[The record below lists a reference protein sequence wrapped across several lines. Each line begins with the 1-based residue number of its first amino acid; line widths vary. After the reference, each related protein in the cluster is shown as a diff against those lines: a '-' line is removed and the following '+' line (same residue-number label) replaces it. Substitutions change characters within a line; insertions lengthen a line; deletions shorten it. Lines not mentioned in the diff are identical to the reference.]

1 MKNNLYVF
9 FLFFI
14 TGLMSCSHHSG
25 LYEHAEKI
33 MSQHPDSVL
42 TLLSTIQ
49 DVNDLS
55 EKDRAMYYLLL
66 TEAQNK
72 TYVKPTSDSLI
83 AISTE
88 YFDKT
93 EDWGR
98 KAKAWYYR
106 GRVNQDLGDALHAQD
121 YYLKA
126 LRNSDKVLDYVLLGR
141 ISYSLGMLYTYQN
154 VYEKAIPFQK
164 KALDYFREVQDSIGQ
179 SFVLRD
185 IGRTYTSL
193 SKLDSAC
200 FFYEYALNYANNLS
214 KPSIFSELGN
224 VCMDLGDY
232 KKAYDF
238 LQLSLEYSTD
248 VSLLYPTY
256 LTLGDLFSRI
266 GPIDSAYV
274 YLEMCKE
281 SHSCSTQ
288 AGAYYYLAKLE
299 KEQKHWK
306 NYAMFQEVYE
316 QLRDSTNKIKQTES
330 IRKMQDLYNYHQVE
344 AKYMQTQIALNKT
357 IINFLI
363 VGIFALSAIVILVFV
378 IVMVYKRLN
387 NKKKHLQEQR
397 RKLDALKEKQRKDRE
412 RIEKNEKII
421 AKLEKQIQESSI
433 AFDEKEKELMLLR
446 KERLEAENKNLKYA
460 ETENE
465 LLLNRFLTSDIYYR
479 FHMKEDWRPKEND
492 WEELYKALDETY
504 DGFTHR
510 LMGVAKKLTST
521 ELRVSCLV
529 KSNVPPVTIAMLI
542 VTTPTNVSMIRK
554 RLYEKIHSQKGSSEK
569 FDRFI
574 QEF

>member
-1 MKNNLYVF
+1 M
-9 FLFFI
+9 
-14 TGLMSCSHHSG
+14 
-25 LYEHAEKI
+25 
-33 MSQHPDSVL
+33 
-42 TLLSTIQ
+42 
-49 DVNDLS
+49 
-55 EKDRAMYYLLL
+55 
-66 TEAQNK
+66 
-72 TYVKPTSDSLI
+72 
-83 AISTE
+83 
-88 YFDKT
+88 
-93 EDWGR
+93 
-98 KAKAWYYR
+98 
-106 GRVNQDLGDALHAQD
+106 
-121 YYLKA
+121 
-126 LRNSDKVLDYVLLGR
+126 
-141 ISYSLGMLYTYQN
+141 
-154 VYEKAIPFQK
+154 
-164 KALDYFREVQDSIGQ
+164 
-179 SFVLRD
+179 
-185 IGRTYTSL
+185 
-193 SKLDSAC
+193 
-200 FFYEYALNYANNLS
+200 FY
-214 KPSIFSELGN
+214 G
-224 VCMDLGDY
+224 Y
-232 KKAYDF
+232 KY
-238 LQLSLEYSTD
+238 
-248 VSLLYPTY
+248 
-256 LTLGDLFSRI
+256 
-266 GPIDSAYV
+266 
-274 YLEMCKE
+274 
-281 SHSCSTQ
+281 
-288 AGAYYYLAKLE
+288 
-299 KEQKHWK
+299 
-306 NYAMFQEVYE
+306 
-316 QLRDSTNKIKQTES
+316 
-330 IRKMQDLYNYHQVE
+330 
-344 AKYMQTQIALNKT
+344 
-357 IINFLI
+357 
-363 VGIFALSAIVILVFV
+363 
-378 IVMVYKRLN
+378 

>member
-1 MKNNLYVF
+1 M
-9 FLFFI
+9 
-14 TGLMSCSHHSG
+14 
-25 LYEHAEKI
+25 E
-33 MSQHPDSVL
+33 
-42 TLLSTIQ
+42 
-49 DVNDLS
+49 
-55 EKDRAMYYLLL
+55 
-66 TEAQNK
+66 
-72 TYVKPTSDSLI
+72 
-83 AISTE
+83 
-88 YFDKT
+88 
-93 EDWGR
+93 
-98 KAKAWYYR
+98 
-106 GRVNQDLGDALHAQD
+106 
-121 YYLKA
+121 
-126 LRNSDKVLDYVLLGR
+126 
-141 ISYSLGMLYTYQN
+141 
-154 VYEKAIPFQK
+154 
-164 KALDYFREVQDSIGQ
+164 
-179 SFVLRD
+179 
-185 IGRTYTSL
+185 
-193 SKLDSAC
+193 
-200 FFYEYALNYANNLS
+200 
-214 KPSIFSELGN
+214 
-224 VCMDLGDY
+224 LGDY

-412 RIEKNEKII
+412 RIEK
-421 AKLEKQIQESSI
+421 
-433 AFDEKEKELMLLR
+433 M
-446 KERLEAENKNLKYA
+446 
-460 ETENE
+460 
-465 LLLNRFLTSDIYYR
+465 
-479 FHMKEDWRPKEND
+479 
-492 WEELYKALDETY
+492 
-504 DGFTHR
+504 
-510 LMGVAKKLTST
+510 
-521 ELRVSCLV
+521 
-529 KSNVPPVTIAMLI
+529 
-542 VTTPTNVSMIRK
+542 K
-554 RLYEKIHSQKGSSEK
+554 RL
-569 FDRFI
+569 
-574 QEF
+574 